1 LTTLEG
7 VVATAELVRELVA
20 LMVVATIFEV
30 RVCSALVVAGD
41 LTEAVGAA
49 KVLEGISLLVV
60 LDVLG
65 TTELMMLDAGTW
77 SFPAPCPSGQKVI
90 NKLTSLALQLKRSW
104 ERLQKENGAY
114 IPNLDEGIVGHKEL
128 MTTVSKYASQRVS

>member
-1 LTTLEG
+1 LTALEG

-20 LMVVATIFEV
+20 LLVVATIFEV

-41 LTEAVGAA
+41 LTEVVGAA

-65 TTELMMLDAGTW
+65 TTELMMLDAGT
-77 SFPAPCPSGQKVI
+77 
-90 NKLTSLALQLKRSW
+90 
-104 ERLQKENGAY
+104 
-114 IPNLDEGIVGHKEL
+114 
-128 MTTVSKYASQRVS
+128 